1 MLVIYD
7 QIIIK
12 KLFNNQKLIV
22 FYSKLINQRIITIRK
37 IFIFL

>member
-22 FYSKLINQRIITIRK
+22 FYSKLINGLLQ
-37 IFIFL
+37 